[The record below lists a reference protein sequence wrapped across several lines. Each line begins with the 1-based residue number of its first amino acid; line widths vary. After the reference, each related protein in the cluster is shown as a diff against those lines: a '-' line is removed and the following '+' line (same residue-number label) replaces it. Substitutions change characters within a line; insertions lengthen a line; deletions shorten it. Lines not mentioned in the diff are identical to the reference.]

1 MSSSDQSNE
10 HPKQQESASGSAL
23 AVAST
28 IASVTA
34 RWGWTALKVSGSP
47 LFAFITGGSIAFR
60 FVFYS
65 WIGRIIAIG
74 VVCLITYNYLRVHFS
89 QVERGKWEEA
99 VAAKQQEIDNKVQE
113 VNTST
118 AASQRLAENNIS
130 FFDKIFNVVADGIWN
145 TQPKDPI
152 KRETI
157 DLINQTRGKPI
168 DGLNSSGGETQ

>member
-10 HPKQQESASGSAL
+10 QPKTELG
-23 AVAST
+23 VAST

-34 RWGWTALKVSGSP
+34 RWGWTALKISGSP
-47 LFAFITGGSIAFR
+47 VFAFLTGGSIAFR

-65 WIGRIIAIG
+65 WIGRILAVS
-74 VVCLITYNYLRVHFS
+74 VVCLITYNYLKVHFS
-89 QVERGKWEEA
+89 QMERGKWEEA
-99 VAAKQQEIDNKVQE
+99 VAAKQLEIDNKVQE

-118 AASQRLAENNIS
+118 ATSQRLAENNIN
-130 FFDKIFNVVADGIWN
+130 FFDKIFAVVADGIWN

-152 KRETI
+152 KKETI

-168 DGLNSSGGETQ
+168 DGFNSSSGSGSGATQ